1 MAIRL
6 SGLASGL
13 DTEAI
18 VGALM
23 SAQSLKKTKISNAKT
38 KLEWKQTKWQDLN
51 SKLYKFYTDQVSKM
65 QMTSAYKT
73 KKATVSDPS
82 KASVNANVNAVN
94 GSYTLAVNNIA
105 TSEYL
110 TSAVLSNIS
119 KGTQKMS
126 EIDASLVN
134 SEINITVGDK
144 NTKFVITEN
153 TTINDFTSA
162 LSKAGLNASFDSA
175 QHRFFI
181 SSKESGMANAFSL
194 TSSKISD
201 AQLNA
206 TADLKAVMGYDK
218 MSSDNKKVVDKAL
231 ETLKTSGVGTDE
243 YNEALDSLVKAKNN
257 EAATT
262 LRKAQL
268 YAEKYAENKAAAEKS
283 RLSSFYEVD
292 EDGNKTGVKEDLIKG
307 YTETF
312 NTLVDEDK
320 AIIEQEF
327 GIDITSGTEEEN
339 LNNYINAVAERD
351 YQTVVAQN
359 ADAATTKQVNEE
371 ITSAENKVAIEALT
385 QTGATA
391 DEITAMDSTEAGFK
405 ALAKYYGYGNDTI
418 DEPVTGFGGIDGYKN
433 GTDDVADAITAS
445 VTNYASLTERY
456 DTSAASS
463 LGKMGLAEIEVT
475 DGGMTVNG
483 SVVSDTVTL
492 ANGMAFIAA
501 SDSEIV
507 LNGATLTSSTATV
520 SANGLSIDLTGKTA
534 PGETITFSV
543 STDVDAIYNS
553 IKETLK
559 GYNEIMKEMYT
570 SYSAASAKGY
580 EPLSK
585 EEKEAMTDEDVKL
598 YEDKIKGALLRGDT
612 TLNGIM
618 SAMRTA
624 MQSQV
629 EYGGKKYSLASFG
642 IMTSYDYTE
651 GGLYHIYGD
660 KDDSV
665 YADRED
671 KLRTALE
678 QDPDAVVNV
687 LSKVFGNLRSTMSDK
702 MAGSK
707 VSSALTFYNDIKI
720 KEDIKGYQSDIDAWE
735 DKLAAMEDAYYKK
748 FTAMEVAMAKL
759 QSQQNSLAGLFGN

>member
-6 SGLASGL
+6 SGLTSGL

-82 KASVNANVNAVN
+82 KASVNVNVNAVN

-119 KGTQKMS
+119 KGSQKMS

-134 SEINITVGDK
+134 SEINIAVGDK
-144 NTKFVITEN
+144 NTKFVITED

-162 LSKAGLNASFDSA
+162 LSKAGINASFDSA

-262 LRKAQL
+262 LRKAQI
-268 YAEKYAENKAAAEKS
+268 YAEKYAENKAEAEKA

-320 AIIEQEF
+320 AIIEQEL

-405 ALAKYYGYGNDTI
+405 ALAKY
-418 DEPVTGFGGIDGYKN
+418 
-433 GTDDVADAITAS
+433 
-445 VTNYASLTERY
+445 
-456 DTSAASS
+456 
-463 LGKMGLAEIEVT
+463 
-475 DGGMTVNG
+475 
-483 SVVSDTVTL
+483 
-492 ANGMAFIAA
+492 
-501 SDSEIV
+501 
-507 LNGATLTSSTATV
+507 
-520 SANGLSIDLTGKTA
+520 
-534 PGETITFSV
+534 
-543 STDVDAIYNS
+543 
-553 IKETLK
+553 
-559 GYNEIMKEMYT
+559 
-570 SYSAASAKGY
+570 
-580 EPLSK
+580 
-585 EEKEAMTDEDVKL
+585 
-598 YEDKIKGALLRGDT
+598 
-612 TLNGIM
+612 
-618 SAMRTA
+618 
-624 MQSQV
+624 
-629 EYGGKKYSLASFG
+629 
-642 IMTSYDYTE
+642 
-651 GGLYHIYGD
+651 
-660 KDDSV
+660 
-665 YADRED
+665 
-671 KLRTALE
+671 
-678 QDPDAVVNV
+678 
-687 LSKVFGNLRSTMSDK
+687 
-702 MAGSK
+702 
-707 VSSALTFYNDIKI
+707 
-720 KEDIKGYQSDIDAWE
+720 
-735 DKLAAMEDAYYKK
+735 
-748 FTAMEVAMAKL
+748 
-759 QSQQNSLAGLFGN
+759 

>member
-1 MAIRL
+1 
-6 SGLASGL
+6 
-13 DTEAI
+13 
-18 VGALM
+18 
-23 SAQSLKKTKISNAKT
+23 
-38 KLEWKQTKWQDLN
+38 
-51 SKLYKFYTDQVSKM
+51 
-65 QMTSAYKT
+65 
-73 KKATVSDPS
+73 
-82 KASVNANVNAVN
+82 
-94 GSYTLAVNNIA
+94 
-105 TSEYL
+105 
-110 TSAVLSNIS
+110 
-119 KGTQKMS
+119 
-126 EIDASLVN
+126 
-134 SEINITVGDK
+134 
-144 NTKFVITEN
+144 
-153 TTINDFTSA
+153 
-162 LSKAGLNASFDSA
+162 
-175 QHRFFI
+175 
-181 SSKESGMANAFSL
+181 
-194 TSSKISD
+194 
-201 AQLNA
+201 
-206 TADLKAVMGYDK
+206 
-218 MSSDNKKVVDKAL
+218 
-231 ETLKTSGVGTDE
+231 
-243 YNEALDSLVKAKNN
+243 
-257 EAATT
+257 
-262 LRKAQL
+262 
-268 YAEKYAENKAAAEKS
+268 
-283 RLSSFYEVD
+283 
-292 EDGNKTGVKEDLIKG
+292 
-307 YTETF
+307 
-312 NTLVDEDK
+312 
-320 AIIEQEF
+320 
-327 GIDITSGTEEEN
+327 
-339 LNNYINAVAERD
+339 
-351 YQTVVAQN
+351 
-359 ADAATTKQVNEE
+359 
-371 ITSAENKVAIEALT
+371 
-385 QTGATA
+385 
-391 DEITAMDSTEAGFK
+391 
-405 ALAKYYGYGNDTI
+405 
-418 DEPVTGFGGIDGYKN
+418 
-433 GTDDVADAITAS
+433 
-445 VTNYASLTERY
+445 
-456 DTSAASS
+456 
-463 LGKMGLAEIEVT
+463 
-475 DGGMTVNG
+475 MTVNG

-570 SYSAASAKGY
+570 SYSAESAKGY

-598 YEDKIKGALLRGDT
+598 YEDKIKGSLLRGDT

-629 EYGGKKYSLASFG
+629 EYDGKKYSLASFG

-735 DKLAAMEDAYYKK
+735 DKRAAMEDAYYKK

>member
-6 SGLASGL
+6 SGLTSGM

-82 KASVNANVNAVN
+82 KASVNANTNAVN
-94 GSYTLAVNNIA
+94 GSYTLAINNIA

-110 TSAVLSNIS
+110 TSAALSNIS

-134 SEINITVGDK
+134 SEINITVGK
-144 NTKFVITEN
+144 KKTKFVITEN

-231 ETLKTSGVGTDE
+231 ETLKTSGVGTDK

-262 LRKAQL
+262 LRKAQI
-268 YAEKYAENKAAAEKS
+268 YAEKYAENKEAAEKA

-292 EDGNKTGVKEDLIKG
+292 EDGNRTGVKEELIKG
-307 YTETF
+307 YTENF
-312 NTLVDEDK
+312 NNLVDEDK
-320 AIIEQEF
+320 AIIEQEL

-351 YQTVVAQN
+351 YQTAVAQN
-359 ADAATTKQVNEE
+359 ADAATIKQVNKE

-391 DEITAMDSTEAGFK
+391 DEIKSMDSTEAGFA
-405 ALAKYYGYGNDTI
+405 ALAKYYGYGNDTA
-418 DEPVTGFGGIDGYKN
+418 EPISGFGGMDGYNN
-433 GTDDVADAITAS
+433 GTDDIADAIAAS
-445 VTNYASLTERY
+445 VSNYASLTERY
-456 DTSAASS
+456 DPSAASA

-475 DGGMTVNG
+475 DDGMTVNG

-507 LNGATLTSSTATV
+507 LNGAKLTSSTATV

-543 STDVDAIYNS
+543 ATDVDAIYNS

-559 GYNEIMKEMYT
+559 GYNEIMKEMYD

-629 EYGGKKYSLASFG
+629 EYDGKKYSLSSFG
-642 IMTSYDYTE
+642 IMTSFDYTE

-665 YADRED
+665 YADRQD

-678 QDPDAVVNV
+678 QDPEAVVNV

-720 KEDIKGYQSDIDAWE
+720 KEDIKGYQSDIEDWE
-735 DKLAAMEDAYYKK
+735 DRLAAMEDAYYKK

-759 QSQQNSLAGLFGN
+759 QSQQSSLAGLFGN